1 MDKIFPFTE
10 EQIFQNPPNLHHI
23 LPSKDK
29 WLSHEKLK
37 ANLKPILDYRK
48 KEKSNEGTELVK
60 DRASSGD
67 SLNTQELGA
76 LLKTGGLADLTK
88 SNSDKTKKKAIRKNK
103 GKKQHRRLGVARG
116 GARLGSRVSK
126 RDD

>member
-1 MDKIFPFTE
+1 MSRSDVRKISKRIKKIDLQLDKISE
-10 EQIFQNPPNLHHI
+10 ER
-23 LPSKDK
+23 
-29 WLSHEKLK
+29 KLLRK
-37 ANLKPILDYRK
+37 EANRLRTYLKLTSSRGKPIK
-48 KEKSNEGTELVK
+48 ISEVK

-76 LLKTGGLADLTK
+76 LLRTGGLAEITK
-88 SNSDKTKKKAIRKNK
+88 SSSDKTKKKPLRRNK

-116 GARLGSRVSK
+116 GARLGTRVSK

>member
-1 MDKIFPFTE
+1 MQLDKISE
-10 EQIFQNPPNLHHI
+10 ERKVLR
-23 LPSKDK
+23 K
-29 WLSHEKLK
+29 E
-37 ANLKPILDYRK
+37 ANRLRTYLRVTSSGGKPIK
-48 KEKSNEGTELVK
+48 ISEVK